1 MSAEILR
8 CEHVSLHYPR
18 SSVAAVSDLDLV
30 VEPGATIGI
39 VGESGSGKTTL
50 GRMLVGA
57 LAPTSGSVLV
67 RGEPWSSVKRSDPRR
82 AKVQMVFQDG
92 VGALNPWITP
102 RQAVAEVLR
111 VWSKLDRRTAS
122 QRAEQLLSEAGL
134 RGSAI
139 DRHPRRL
146 SGGQCQRAGIARA
159 LACEPDLLV
168 ADEPTS
174 SLDVSVQA
182 QILNL
187 LVTLRQSRQLAIV
200 LISHDL
206 SVIRYMCDFTLVMHE
221 GRVVE
226 QGPTMRVLTEPEA
239 DYTRTLISSIPGR
252 DHRGSARDVQTAAD
266 IAEC

>member
-187 LVTLRQSRQLAIV
+187 LGDLRRELGLTI
-200 LISHDL
+200 LFISHDL
-206 SVIRYMCDFTLVMHE
+206 AVVRQISDAIYIISG
-221 GRVVE
+221 GRIVE
-226 QGPTMRVLTEPEA
+226 SGLTRKVLRTPQQ
-239 DYTRTLISSIPGR
+239 DYTRHLISAVA
-252 DHRGSARDVQTAAD
+252 H
-266 IAEC
+266 